1 MNKDSFYQTS
11 LTYNCTTN
19 IVACTDDV
27 NTTYNGNIDN
37 YYIGYM
43 NPDDVPSF
51 YKPVRVQWGTQ
62 SSKISLSRIDNI
74 DYASFAYVQK
84 TANPTNKNLL
94 YNYANNTY
102 NITTHYRGINSMSP
116 LNAPVFNLSSG
127 HIWRIDMRV
136 YYLFSD
142 ESEHIRVTN
151 AYFTFATATDLIDFL
166 KNGTHKTTDFT
177 ITHFVSPSVSVN
189 ISLSLTAG
197 QFSDGHYMHT
207 DIYDNTSCT
216 LHFVV
221 TGLTCN
227 YTNNWYRNNGINS
240 AVSGCYVS
248 PLANIKTSETN
259 VLCYYSNAHY
269 VRVAYNSQNHVILN
283 FSPQSQGSDDYI
295 KIGDLYYGI
304 GIYNNGDIDLRNYE
318 NPLEFYAL
326 NGCYLAWVN
335 PTVNGAFELTAIV
348 TWNDIIFT
356 LAQFPCLSSRTAG
369 DIYLPEFDGNRL
381 TGNWFLV
388 EDLDEKGTEWQKSDD
403 ISDSTY
409 TDDDKPATGGIDDT
423 DKGTGENLPDLGLKF
438 AASGGFTSFYLLSL
452 QDIAAL
458 ESALSVVEA
467 TFWQA
472 LGTATDYKQSNLLNY
487 IVSLKWYP
495 LDILAGNQGLFADT
509 ATSEIKF
516 AYNQDS
522 KLSLT
527 SGNTYKLASA
537 IRYYNMG
544 TVSVPYKLAQETF
557 LDHDPYTTCQ
567 IWLPFCGLY
576 PVRAEYVVG
585 DTIHFYYIVDLNTG
599 MCTAIVA
606 NSRFVIL
613 TATGKI
619 GVDYTV
625 SGNDIITQSERMASS
640 YINAGLSAFSGG
652 VQTGTAAVSGDVMGT
667 VSAGVNAAGS
677 IAQNAINIASA
688 QRSVPVVVGSGS
700 GFGSTFSPSTP
711 AIIVSVPAVKIPADY
726 GHTSGYVYNQ
736 VRRIGDLSGFVVCDN
751 PDLSGITATEAEL
764 NEIHSVLTS
773 GFYA

>member
-1 MNKDSFYQTS
+1 MNKDSFYPTS
-11 LTYNCTTN
+11 LTYNCVTN
-19 IVACTDDV
+19 TVECTDDV
-27 NTTYNGNIDN
+27 NTNHNGNIDN
-37 YYIGYM
+37 YFIGYM
-43 NPDDVPSF
+43 NPEDVPSF

-62 SSKISLSRIDNI
+62 SSTLSLTRLDNI

-84 TANPTNKNLL
+84 TDDNSNLL
-94 YNYANNTY
+94 YDYENNIY
-102 NITTHYRGINSMSP
+102 NIATHYRGINSMSP
-116 LNAPVFNLSSG
+116 LNAPVFLLTSPYVLQIS
-127 HIWRIDMRV
+127 MRV
-136 YYLFSD
+136 YYLFEDDTKYVPIYAAFNFS
-142 ESEHIRVTN
+142 
-151 AYFTFATATDLIDFL
+151 TAKDIIDFL
-166 KNGTHKTTDFT
+166 KNDTHATTSFT
-177 ITHFVSPSVSVN
+177 LIHN
-189 ISLSLTAG
+189 GIAISDTLSLRAR
-197 QFSDGHYMHT
+197 QFSNGHYMHVGT
-207 DIYDNTSCT
+207 YDNTTCT
-216 LHFVV
+216 MHFVV
-221 TGLTCN
+221 RGLSYNTVYYWYQNNGLTL
-227 YTNNWYRNNGINS
+227 
-240 AVSGCYVS
+240 AVNDCFVS
-248 PLANIKTSETN
+248 PLTNIKTSETN
-259 VLCYYSNAHY
+259 VLCFYANARH
-269 VRVAYNSQNHVILN
+269 VQINYNQIKHVIEG
-283 FSPQSQGSDDYI
+283 FEPQGQGDSGHY
-295 KIGDLYYGI
+295 KIGDLYYGM
-304 GIYNNGDIDLRNYE
+304 GSFNNSAIDLRNYE
-318 NPLEFYAL
+318 NRTEFYVL
-326 NGCYLAWVN
+326 DGGYLVLADV
-335 PTVNGAFELTAIV
+335 GFFELSPFV
-348 TWNDIIFT
+348 TWQDIIFT
-356 LAQFPCLSSRTAG
+356 LAQFPYLSSRAAD

-381 TGNWFLV
+381 TGNWFPLS
-388 EDLDEKGTEWQKSDD
+388 DLDEKGTEWQKSDD
-403 ISDSTY
+403 IADSTY

-423 DKGTGENLPDLGLKF
+423 DKGTGENLPNLGMKF

-458 ESALSVVEA
+458 EAALSVVAA

-472 LGTATDYKQSNLLNY
+472 LGTATDYKQSNILNY

-509 ATSEIKF
+509 ATTEIKF

-522 KLSLT
+522 KLSMT
-527 SGNTYKLASA
+527 SGNSYKLGSA
-537 IRYYNMG
+537 IRFYGMG
-544 TVSVPYKLAQETF
+544 SVSVPYKLAMETF

-576 PVRAEYVVG
+576 PVRSEYVVG
-585 DTIHFYYIVDLNTG
+585 DTIKFYYIVDLNTG

-652 VQTGTAAVSGDVMGT
+652 VQTGSAAASGDVIGT

-711 AIIVSVPAVKIPADY
+711 SVIVSVPAVKIPSDY
-726 GHTSGYVYNQ
+726 GHTIGYVYNQ

-751 PDLSGITATEAEL
+751 PELSGIPATQEEL
-764 NEIHSVLTS
+764 KEIQSILTS

>member
-1 MNKDSFYQTS
+1 LD
-11 LTYNCTTN
+11 
-19 IVACTDDV
+19 
-27 NTTYNGNIDN
+27 G
-37 YYIGYM
+37 
-43 NPDDVPSF
+43 
-51 YKPVRVQWGTQ
+51 
-62 SSKISLSRIDNI
+62 
-74 DYASFAYVQK
+74 
-84 TANPTNKNLL
+84 L
-94 YNYANNTY
+94 Y
-102 NITTHYRGINSMSP
+102 
-116 LNAPVFNLSSG
+116 L
-127 HIWRIDMRV
+127 
-136 YYLFSD
+136 
-142 ESEHIRVTN
+142 
-151 AYFTFATATDLIDFL
+151 
-166 KNGTHKTTDFT
+166 
-177 ITHFVSPSVSVN
+177 
-189 ISLSLTAG
+189 
-197 QFSDGHYMHT
+197 
-207 DIYDNTSCT
+207 C
-216 LHFVV
+216 
-221 TGLTCN
+221 
-227 YTNNWYRNNGINS
+227 YTNPSI
-240 AVSGCYVS
+240 
-248 PLANIKTSETN
+248 
-259 VLCYYSNAHY
+259 
-269 VRVAYNSQNHVILN
+269 
-283 FSPQSQGSDDYI
+283 
-295 KIGDLYYGI
+295 
-304 GIYNNGDIDLRNYE
+304 
-318 NPLEFYAL
+318 
-326 NGCYLAWVN
+326 
-335 PTVNGAFELTAIV
+335 NGAFELTAIV
-348 TWNDIIFT
+348 SWNDIIFT

-381 TGNWFLV
+381 TGNWFLA
-388 EDLDEKGTEWQKSDD
+388 EDVGEKGTEWQKSDD

-423 DKGTGENLPDLGLKF
+423 EKGTGDNLPDLGFKF

-452 QDIAAL
+452 QDISAL
-458 ESALSVVEA
+458 ESALSVVAA

-509 ATSEIKF
+509 ATTEIKF

-522 KLSLT
+522 KLSLP

-544 TVSVPYKLAQETF
+544 SVSVSYKLAIETF

-652 VQTGTAAVSGDVMGT
+652 VQTGTAAASGDVMGT
-667 VSAGVNAAGS
+667 VSAGVKSAGS

-700 GFGSTFSPSTP
+700 GFGSAFSPST
-711 AIIVSVPAVKIPADY
+711 AAVIVSVPAVKIPADY

-751 PDLSGITATEAEL
+751 PDLSGIPATAAEL
-764 NEIHSVLTS
+764 HEIQSILTS

>member
-1 MNKDSFYQTS
+1 MNKDSFYPS
-11 LTYNCTTN
+11 ALTYNCVTN
-19 IVACTDDV
+19 TVECTDDV

-62 SSKISLSRIDNI
+62 SSKISLSRINNI

-116 LNAPVFNLSSG
+116 LNAPVFTLSSG
-127 HIWRIDMRV
+127 YIWRVDMRV

-142 ESEHIRVTN
+142 DTHYRVTN
-151 AYFTFATATDLIDFL
+151 AFFTFATASDLIDFL
-166 KNGTHKTTDFT
+166 KNGTNKTTDFN
-177 ITHFVSPSVSVN
+177 ITHAVTPSVSVN
-189 ISLSLTAG
+189 VSLSLTAG

-227 YTNNWYRNNGINS
+227 YTNSWYRNNGITS

-248 PLANIKTSETN
+248 PIANIKTSETN
-259 VLCYYSNAHY
+259 VLCHYTNAHY
-269 VRVAYNSQNHVILN
+269 TQIGYNATNNVILS
-283 FSPQSQGSDDYI
+283 FSPQGQGGDDYI
-295 KIGDLYYGI
+295 KFGDLYYGI
-304 GIYNNGDIDLRNYE
+304 GIYSRSDIDLSDYTDPTQFNVLDGVYLCYT
-318 NPLEFYAL
+318 NPNI
-326 NGCYLAWVN
+326 NGS
-335 PTVNGAFELTAIV
+335 FELTAVV

-356 LAQFPCLSSRTAG
+356 LAQFPCLSSRTVG

-388 EDLDEKGTEWQKSDD
+388 EDLDDKGTEWQKSDD
-403 ISDSTY
+403 IADSTY
-409 TDDDKPATGGIDDT
+409 TDDDKPSTGGIDDT
-423 DKGTGENLPDLGLKF
+423 NKGIGENLPDLGLKF
-438 AASGGFTSFYLLSL
+438 AASGGFTSFYLLSM
-452 QDIAAL
+452 QDIAAI
-458 ESALSVVEA
+458 ESALSVVAA

-495 LDILAGNQGLFADT
+495 LDILAGNQGLYADT
-509 ATSEIKF
+509 ATTEIKF
-516 AYNQDS
+516 AFNQDS
-522 KLSLT
+522 KLSIT
-527 SGNTYKLASA
+527 GGNSYKLGSA
-537 IRYYNMG
+537 IRFYGMG
-544 TVSVPYKLAQETF
+544 SVSVPYKLSLETF

-567 IWLPFCGLY
+567 VWLPFCGLY

-585 DTIHFYYIVDLNTG
+585 DNINFYYIVDLNTG

-640 YINAGLSAFSGG
+640 YINAGLSAISGG
-652 VQTGTAAVSGDVMGT
+652 VQTGSAAASGDVIGT

-677 IAQNAINIASA
+677 IAQNAITITSA

-711 AIIVSVPAVKIPADY
+711 CVIVSVPAVKIPADY

-751 PDLSGITATEAEL
+751 PDLSGIQATQEEL
-764 NEIHSVLTS
+764 KEIQSILTS

>member
-1 MNKDSFYQTS
+1 MNKDAFYPTS

-19 IVACTDDV
+19 TVECTDDV
-27 NTTYNGNIDN
+27 NTTYNGVLDN
-37 YYIGYM
+37 YYIGYI

-51 YKPVRVQWGTQ
+51 YKPVLVHWGSQ
-62 SSKISLSRIDNI
+62 SSKITISRIDNI

-84 TANPTNKNLL
+84 TANPSNRNLL

-116 LNAPVFNLSSG
+116 LNASVFNAAG
-127 HIWRIDMRV
+127 GFIWQINLNV

-142 ESEHIRVTN
+142 AQRFERVYVHFN
-151 AYFTFATATDLIDFL
+151 FSRASDIIDFL
-166 KNGTHKTTDFT
+166 KNGSTATTNFT
-177 ITHFVSPSVSVN
+177 ISHNGVINV
-189 ISLSLTAG
+189 SLSLTAG
-197 QFSDGHYMHT
+197 QFSDGHYMHVGV
-207 DIYDNTSCT
+207 YDNTSCT

-227 YTNNWYRNNGINS
+227 YSTSWSHNNGITN

-248 PLANIKTSETN
+248 PLTNIKTSETN
-259 VLCYYSNAHY
+259 VLCHYTNAHHTQIN
-269 VRVAYNSQNHVILN
+269 YNSNKHVIN
-283 FSPQSQGSDDYI
+283 SFSPQGFGGDDYF

-304 GIYNNGDIDLRNYE
+304 GVFNNSDIDLQRYE
-318 NPLEFYAL
+318 NPTEFFAL
-326 NGCYLAWVN
+326 DGCYLVWSFPA
-335 PTVNGAFELTAIV
+335 VNGWFDLLPIV
-348 TWNDIIFT
+348 TWSDIIFT

-388 EDLDEKGTEWQKSDD
+388 EDLAEKGTEWQKSDD
-403 ISDSTY
+403 IADSTY

-423 DKGTGENLPDLGLKF
+423 DKGTGENLPDLGMKF

-458 ESALSVVEA
+458 EAALSVVAA

-472 LGTATDYKQSNLLNY
+472 LGTATDYKQSNILNY

-509 ATSEIKF
+509 ATTEIKF
-516 AYNQDS
+516 AFNQDS
-522 KLSLT
+522 KLPMS
-527 SGNTYKLASA
+527 SNTYKLASA

-544 TVSVPYKLAQETF
+544 SVTVPYKLAQETF
-557 LDHDPYTTCQ
+557 LDHDPYTTVQ

-585 DTIHFYYIVDLNTG
+585 DTIKFYYIVDLNTG

-652 VQTGTAAVSGDVMGT
+652 VQTGSAAASGDVMGT
-667 VSAGVNAAGS
+667 VTAGVKAAGT

-700 GFGSTFSPSTP
+700 GFGSTFAPST
-711 AIIVSVPAVKIPADY
+711 AAVIVSVPAVKIPSDY

-751 PDLSGITATEAEL
+751 PDLSGIPATAEEL
-764 NEIHSVLTS
+764 QTIQSILSS

>member
-1 MNKDSFYQTS
+1 
-11 LTYNCTTN
+11 
-19 IVACTDDV
+19 
-27 NTTYNGNIDN
+27 
-37 YYIGYM
+37 
-43 NPDDVPSF
+43 
-51 YKPVRVQWGTQ
+51 
-62 SSKISLSRIDNI
+62 
-74 DYASFAYVQK
+74 
-84 TANPTNKNLL
+84 
-94 YNYANNTY
+94 
-102 NITTHYRGINSMSP
+102 MSP
-116 LNAPVFNLSSG
+116 LNAPIFNLSSG
-127 HIWRIDMRV
+127 YIWRVDMRV

-142 ESEHIRVTN
+142 DARYRVTN
-151 AYFTFATATDLIDFL
+151 AFFNFTTATDLIDFL
-166 KNGTHKTTDFT
+166 KNGAHKTTDFT
-177 ITHFVSPSVSVN
+177 ITHYVSPSVNVN
-189 ISLSLTAG
+189 ITLSLTAG

-227 YTNNWYRNNGINS
+227 YSNNWYRNNGITS

-259 VLCYYSNAHY
+259 VLCHYTNAHY
-269 VRVAYNSQNHVILN
+269 TQIGYNATNNVILS
-283 FSPQSQGSDDYI
+283 FSPQGQGSDDYI

-304 GIYNNGDIDLRNYE
+304 GIYSRSDIDLSDYTDPTQFNVLEGLYLCYT
-318 NPLEFYAL
+318 NPNI
-326 NGCYLAWVN
+326 NGS
-335 PTVNGAFELTAIV
+335 FELTAVV

-356 LAQFPCLSSRTAG
+356 LAQFPCLSSRTSG

-381 TGNWFLV
+381 TGNWFLADEV
-388 EDLDEKGTEWQKSDD
+388 GEKGTEWQKSDN
-403 ISDSTY
+403 IADSTY

-423 DKGTGENLPDLGLKF
+423 DKGTGDNLPDLGMKF

-458 ESALSVVEA
+458 EAALSVVAA

-495 LDILAGNQGLFADT
+495 LNILAGNQGLFADT
-509 ATSEIKF
+509 ATTEIKF
-516 AYNQDS
+516 AFNQDS
-522 KLSLT
+522 KLSMS

-544 TVSVPYKLAQETF
+544 SVTVPYKLAQETF
-557 LDHDPYTTCQ
+557 LDHDPYTTVQ

-585 DTIHFYYIVDLNTG
+585 DTIKFYYIVDLNTG

-652 VQTGTAAVSGDVMGT
+652 VQTGTAAASGDVVGT
-667 VSAGVNAAGS
+667 VSAGVNAAGT

-700 GFGSTFSPSTP
+700 GFGSAFSPSTP
-711 AIIVSVPAVKIPADY
+711 CIIVSVPAVKIPADY

-751 PDLSGITATEAEL
+751 PDLSGIPATASEL
-764 NEIHSVLTS
+764 QEIQSILSS